1 MSGIVTAIVG
11 TNSINRIYSAGLWL
25 IEGAAADQSP
35 IFGSST
41 GISTFTRTWIG
52 YFRPSFTGSNTLSL
66 VTGQGATGSST
77 VGRLWLGPT
86 AVTGFTDG
94 NANIIAS
101 GNTTGST
108 NFDLGVGIYYPIRI
122 RWNGT
127 YTNFSASGS
136 ITFQANGS
144 SNVTDRI
151 FYNTLT
157 NGF

>member
-1 MSGIVTAIVG
+1 MSGIMTAMVG
-11 TNSINRIYSAGLWL
+11 TNSINRIYSDGLWL
-25 IEGAAADQSP
+25 AEAGAADQSP
-35 IFGSST
+35 ISGSST
-41 GISTFTRTWIG
+41 GVATFTRTWTG

-66 VTGQGATGSST
+66 VTVQGAVGSST

-86 AVTGFTDG
+86 AVSGFTDG

-101 GNTTGST
+101 GNTTDSE

-127 YTNFSASGS
+127 YTNSSSSGS
-136 ITFQANGS
+136 ITFQANS
-144 SNVTDRI
+144 NSNVTNRI